1 MLAAKIRAKMA
12 KSPENEVESLKAQL
26 RRIEDLASKGLLRA
40 EEAEEARTA
49 LRKRL
54 LEALMPA
61 EPAPRIPWRTR
72 LWALGAMI
80 VLVGS
85 VAAYLMSGHAGLRR
99 LSEQL
104 LDEGKASVAKRAAA
118 REETFEKLRAS
129 KAAAAASEGALPA
142 SAAGPAASAP
152 ASAAVATTAL
162 LDGRVALSPALAAR
176 VAREDAL
183 FIVVR
188 LPEDPTGLPLAALRR
203 QAGDLPL
210 DFAIEPRDLVGDP
223 ARFAQARSVVV
234 SARISKSGGGQPRK
248 GDLTGEAPAVAPHA
262 SGVVVLVDRVVPG
275 P

>member
-1 MLAAKIRAKMA
+1 MHPTMA
-12 KSPENEVESLKAQL
+12 KSPANEVESLKAQL

-61 EPAPRIPWRTR
+61 EPAPRIPWRAR
-72 LWALGAMI
+72 LWALVAMI

-85 VAAYLMSGHAGLRR
+85 IAAYLMSGHAGLRR
-99 LSEQL
+99 LSEEL
-104 LDEGKASVAKRAAA
+104 LDAGKASVAQRAAA
-118 REETFEKLRAS
+118 REETFERLRAS
-129 KAAAAASEGALPA
+129 KAAAAASEVALPA
-142 SAAGPAASAP
+142 SAGGGAASAP
-152 ASAAVATTAL
+152 APAASGAAPL
-162 LDGRVALSPALAAR
+162 LDGHVALAPALATR

-183 FIVVR
+183 FIVVH

-203 QAGDLPL
+203 QAADLPL

-234 SARISKSGGGQPRK
+234 SARVSKSGAGQPRP
-248 GDLTGEAPAVAPHA
+248 GDLTGEAVAVAPHA
-262 SGVVVLVDRVVPG
+262 RGVAIVVDHVVPG